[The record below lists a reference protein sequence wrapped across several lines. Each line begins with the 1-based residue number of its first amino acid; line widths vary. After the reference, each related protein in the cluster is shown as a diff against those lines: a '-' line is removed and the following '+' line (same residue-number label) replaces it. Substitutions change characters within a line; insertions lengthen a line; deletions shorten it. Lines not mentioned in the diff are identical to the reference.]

1 MLCPTKYFLM
11 ANPTSPNKVTEGLN
25 LIMLDLLLGKDK
37 IWGTIDEYVYNND
50 KASQFFRVTN

>member
-1 MLCPTKYFLM
+1 M